1 MRKFFL
7 LYFAKNVMMA
17 LGDIPEKNV
26 NLFFDIYTIGFV
38 KAFEK
43 ISK

>member
-1 MRKFFL
+1 
-7 LYFAKNVMMA
+7 MMA